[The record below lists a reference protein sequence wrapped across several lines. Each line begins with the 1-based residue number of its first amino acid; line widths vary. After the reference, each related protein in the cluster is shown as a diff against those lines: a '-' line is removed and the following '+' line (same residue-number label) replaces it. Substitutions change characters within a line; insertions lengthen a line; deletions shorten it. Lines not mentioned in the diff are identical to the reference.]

1 MRQSNRRT
9 PVVFHVG
16 LVLFCLVLFSTYL
29 TGGLYARYTTSASGS
44 DSARVARFEITGVD
58 SWTNQGEIDLD
69 LNFFDP
75 NKTSASLNFTISS
88 ASEVAVKYDVVITMP
103 TLSNNSDYQE
113 WLKIELKKGE
123 DILETLTADDES
135 TVVFTFDDVGEFAP
149 DQSGAHAYTL
159 VFSITDQF
167 LGIPP
172 AGLMDLKDGTVEITI
187 RAEQID

>member
-1 MRQSNRRT
+1 M
-9 PVVFHVG
+9 FHVG

-75 NKTSASLNFTISS
+75 NKTSASLDFTISS

-113 WLKIELKKGE
+113 WLKIELKEGE
-123 DILETLTADDES
+123 NILKTLTADDES

-149 DQSGAHAYTL
+149 NQSGAHAYTL